1 MKRTCGNIY
10 KTARKAAGL
19 TQEQAAELLHV
30 SVRSLTEYEA
40 GRTIPPDDVVCR
52 MVEVYNTRYLAYLHL
67 KNSTEVGRRF
77 LPELHLVDL
86 PMSVLKLQKEVD
98 DVTSIRRDIVEVVC
112 DGKIDKEELHKWQNI
127 VKELQEMIGAGLS
140 VIFSQKEKAAF

>member
-1 MKRTCGNIY
+1 MQGRCGNIY
-10 KTARKAAGL
+10 KAARKSAGL
-19 TQEQAAELLHV
+19 TQEQAAEQLYI
-30 SVRSLTEYEA
+30 SVRSLAEYEA

-52 MVEVYNTRYLAYLHL
+52 MVEIYNTRYLAYLHL
-67 KNSTEVGRRF
+67 KNSTGVGRRF

-127 VKELQEMIGAGLS
+127 VKELQEMIEAGLS

>member
-1 MKRTCGNIY
+1 MQGRCGNIY
-10 KTARKAAGL
+10 KAARKSAGL

-30 SVRSLTEYEA
+30 SVRSLAEYES
-40 GRTIPPDDVVCR
+40 GRTTPPDDVVCR
-52 MVEVYNTRYLAYLHL
+52 MVEIYNTGYLAYLHL